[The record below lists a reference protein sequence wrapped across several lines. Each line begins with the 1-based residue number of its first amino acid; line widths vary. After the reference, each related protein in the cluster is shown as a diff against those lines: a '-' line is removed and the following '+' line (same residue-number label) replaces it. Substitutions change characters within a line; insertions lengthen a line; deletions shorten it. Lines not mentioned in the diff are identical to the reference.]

1 MSCQAQITRGCA
13 QNDIKTT
20 RANTRSPPTQR
31 KKGQFSITTKF
42 YIQRSGKEKRKKEKE
57 KTIKIAQNEPN
68 FAGLSGHNHPRIVR

>member
-20 RANTRSPPTQR
+20 RADTCSPPTQR